1 MFPDFWNV
9 TYYQVKVGIFFWV
22 KTSING
28 LLCLMLS
35 WSHWSSVVC
44 LKSVACHLQAYKLNL
59 VAGVV
64 QKSPLPVRLS
74 FAIFFVVK
82 RNFFFNHATVL
93 VHSLDKQ
100 QTFTMRWFCTIFN
113 TRWRTNALLTIIFV
127 IVFVLFWLKT
137 FYGKNWQMETSG
149 ELKISQRV
157 YEPRIFLSF
166 Y

>member
-1 MFPDFWNV
+1 MFPDFGNV

-64 QKSPLPVRLS
+64 QKSPLFYLEIESLQMFPAGPWRFGYLS
-74 FAIFFVVK
+74 SSNWRISYDSLIHK
-82 RNFFFNHATVL
+82 IIPTKDWTLDIYYIICRKGKKGNFFI
-93 VHSLDKQ
+93 SEED
-100 QTFTMRWFCTIFN
+100 
-113 TRWRTNALLTIIFV
+113 IIF
-127 IVFVLFWLKT
+127 
-137 FYGKNWQMETSG
+137 
-149 ELKISQRV
+149 
-157 YEPRIFLSF
+157 
-166 Y
+166 

>member
-35 WSHWSSVVC
+35 WSHWSNVVC

-64 QKSPLPVRLS
+64 QKSPLSWEFRTRTTELGSLRVCFENIWWRMKTTNQRTVRL
-74 FAIFFVVK
+74 
-82 RNFFFNHATVL
+82 
-93 VHSLDKQ
+93 
-100 QTFTMRWFCTIFN
+100 FC
-113 TRWRTNALLTIIFV
+113 V
-127 IVFVLFWLKT
+127 SHV
-137 FYGKNWQMETSG
+137 TSG
-149 ELKISQRV
+149 IGMKTKSNVTPAQ
-157 YEPRIFLSF
+157 LSYF
-166 Y
+166 TCDCLPWVSNRLHPTL